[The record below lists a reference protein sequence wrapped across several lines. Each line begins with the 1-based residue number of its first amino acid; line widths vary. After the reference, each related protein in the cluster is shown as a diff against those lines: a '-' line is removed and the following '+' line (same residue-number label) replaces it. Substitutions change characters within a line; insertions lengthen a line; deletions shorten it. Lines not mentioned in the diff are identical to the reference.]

1 MAKKDKVVLIL
12 TDKNLNTKDGLFE
25 TSAGIKE
32 DLDGMN
38 ITNFVLFTNNA
49 LLTKN
54 EDGTVTANNPGGKEF
69 TFNPANTSALM
80 RNSAINTTHGEDVV
94 EDLEDYGVYV
104 VNNLK
109 STKLVNDKHKFS
121 KLLLR
126 KGISTPATK
135 LIPDEDSLDNVIND
149 FEFPAVFK
157 TLKGSKGVGVFK
169 IDKRSSAKGV
179 LQALWN
185 QGEDLLI
192 QELIK
197 NDGDVR
203 TIVIGN
209 KIIGAMKRISDG
221 KDFRNN
227 VSQGAAI
234 EPYELNPKEK
244 KEILKAA
251 RVSGCDI
258 CGVDHILAA
267 DGKIY
272 ILEVNSSPG
281 TKGFKEIDED
291 IVSKMATYI
300 ASKHSENPTESIL
313 GHKENVE
320 IDKIGTFLS
329 KLDTGNGRYSVLHG
343 DNIKVHNDIV
353 TFEVDNKT
361 FEFPLE
367 EIAKVKTG
375 AVSSTIEKRP
385 VIKLNTKLN
394 GKTLKN
400 EPFFITDRSDK
411 TTPALLSRALLQRA
425 RVIIDPSKKHTMK
438 ESTRYKGVAGY
449 LKEEKKVTI
458 KELSDT
464 ALVMLSVLAV
474 GSALPAVIDKN
485 INKELKNNNFISK
498 SNKVTPSGMQYLKQP
513 RMIVRLSKIGSR

>member
-1 MAKKDKVVLIL
+1 
-12 TDKNLNTKDGLFE
+12 
-25 TSAGIKE
+25 
-32 DLDGMN
+32 
-38 ITNFVLFTNNA
+38 
-49 LLTKN
+49 
-54 EDGTVTANNPGGKEF
+54 
-69 TFNPANTSALM
+69 
-80 RNSAINTTHGEDVV
+80 
-94 EDLEDYGVYV
+94 
-104 VNNLK
+104 
-109 STKLVNDKHKFS
+109 
-121 KLLLR
+121 
-126 KGISTPATK
+126 
-135 LIPDEDSLDNVIND
+135 
-149 FEFPAVFK
+149 
-157 TLKGSKGVGVFK
+157 
-169 IDKRSSAKGV
+169 
-179 LQALWN
+179 
-185 QGEDLLI
+185 
-192 QELIK
+192 
-197 NDGDVR
+197 
-203 TIVIGN
+203 
-209 KIIGAMKRISDG
+209 
-221 KDFRNN
+221 
-227 VSQGAAI
+227 
-234 EPYELNPKEK
+234 
-244 KEILKAA
+244 
-251 RVSGCDI
+251 
-258 CGVDHILAA
+258 
-267 DGKIY
+267 
-272 ILEVNSSPG
+272 
-281 TKGFKEIDED
+281 
-291 IVSKMATYI
+291 MATYI

-343 DNIKVHNDIV
+343 DNIKVRNDIV

-438 ESTRYKGVAGY
+438 ESTRYKGVVGY

-485 INKELKNNNFISK
+485 VDKELKNNNFISK
-498 SNKVTPSGMQYLKQP
+498 SNKVTPSGLQYLKQP